1 MARPKKRDQKD
12 VRALVLNTALRLF
25 LKFGYRKVT
34 MRKIAEEIGYTP
46 GTIYLYFKNK
56 AEILYELHNE
66 GFKRLQERRT
76 EATETSGASAT
87 AIEKLTAAG
96 KNYIAF
102 ALENPELY
110 ELMFFMREPRDYIE
124 TTKKRGSKDRNQPID
139 YAIQTYENLKQGILN
154 CMDEGYLNGVDPEL
168 AAFFHWSLGHGLV
181 SLAIRSRIPFLQKPT
196 KELASAAIDLATSL
210 IEATG
215 NPRHKD

>member
-76 EATETSGASAT
+76 VQR
-87 AIEKLTAAG
+87 KPLD
-96 KNYIAF
+96 
-102 ALENPELY
+102 LV
-110 ELMFFMREPRDYIE
+110 PR
-124 TTKKRGSKDRNQPID
+124 P
-139 YAIQTYENLKQGILN
+139 
-154 CMDEGYLNGVDPEL
+154 
-168 AAFFHWSLGHGLV
+168 
-181 SLAIRSRIPFLQKPT
+181 
-196 KELASAAIDLATSL
+196 
-210 IEATG
+210 
-215 NPRHKD
+215 